1 MGKPLTD
8 LLDAEAVAREVG
20 LSKRTIVRR
29 FSRHGA
35 ARLIAGRSYV
45 VREGLRKALG
55 DLYVAELEDLPAAD
69 APRDDGRKTVTVSE
83 AAEMWGV
90 GGNAVR
96 GAMRRLGVG
105 ITGGKKW
112 LIPVDDLEVVKA
124 GLLRQRWSLRTKKG
138 HETHEKAMEIASSR
152 AAGGKAN

>member
-8 LLDAEAVAREVG
+8 LLDADVVAREVG
-20 LSKRTIVRR
+20 LSRKTIVRR
-29 FSRHGA
+29 FSRVGA
-35 ARLIAGRSYV
+35 SRLIAGRSYV

-55 DLYVAELEDLPAAD
+55 NLYAFELEDLPAAN
-69 APRDDGRKTVTVSE
+69 APQDDGRKTVTVSE

-90 GGNAVR
+90 GASAVR

-105 ITGGKKW
+105 IVGGKKW
-112 LIPVDDLEVVKA
+112 LIPVDDLETVKA
-124 GLLRQRWSLRTKKG
+124 GLLKQRWSLRTKKG

-152 AAGGKAN
+152 SAGRKAD